1 MLRLFEQQVDGGS
14 ATGRGPSGEMR
25 RFSAGIRVVTA
36 LMCTVMLLANEERI
50 GPWPTLILGLYCA
63 WSALAFIDLARTN
76 GEKARTWRWSL
87 AILLLPVVGA
97 AAYLVFG
104 SSQTARRTG
113 VAFVGGGLAVMA
125 AAFAITLVRI
135 S

>member
-1 MLRLFEQQVDGGS
+1 MPGS
-14 ATGRGPSGEMR
+14 I
-25 RFSAGIRVVTA
+25 F
-36 LMCTVMLLANEERI
+36 
-50 GPWPTLILGLYCA
+50 TLITPFTRNTVLFGLFDYVVPIMLYCA
-63 WSALAFIDLARTN
+63 WSALAFLDLARSK
-76 GEKARTWRWSL
+76 GDQGRTWRWSL

-104 SSQTARRTG
+104 TVNRARRTG
-113 VAFVGGGLAVMA
+113 ITVVISGVAVMV

>member
-1 MLRLFEQQVDGGS
+1 MSGSIFTLFMPF
-14 ATGRGPSGEMR
+14 TRN
-25 RFSAGIRVVTA
+25 
-36 LMCTVMLLANEERI
+36 TVLFGLFDYVMPI
-50 GPWPTLILGLYCA
+50 MLYCA

-113 VAFVGGGLAVMA
+113 VAFVSGGLAVMA